1 MRHLKVL
8 PIIACLF
15 CFGFAQAAEPS
26 ASDEAIAESIV
37 LLEAR
42 KAQID
47 DPLEQAK
54 IAKAIEELESML
66 DEAPKAGNVPA
77 VGFEVKP
84 SVLRKKFQGRSAY
97 NVKTGE
103 LALIYDFSK
112 KEQLRDFE
120 GKNAK
125 PIVANKGLFLD
136 GSDHLS
142 HIAKFKSFTVTGVIA
157 MKSMNGGGVGSSNG
171 SHIGLGGNNHDTL
184 FMNVTG
190 GPNVTAIVPAKFRT
204 GTVPFQLSINSS
216 KTAVRLG
223 SERLTNGTAKKDDTH
238 QVEFDGGTEG
248 YAFSNIVIIGVPE
261 PKWFKEFL
269 EAK

>member
-1 MRHLKVL
+1 MRHTFGLSAFV
-8 PIIACLF
+8 
-15 CFGFAQAAEPS
+15 CFALLGAVHAAEPP

-54 IAKAIEELESML
+54 IDKAIEELESML
-66 DEAPKAGNVPA
+66 SEAPKPGNAPA

-84 SVLRKKFQGRSAY
+84 SVLKKKFQGRSAY
-97 NVKTGE
+97 NVRTGE

-120 GKNAK
+120 GRNAK
-125 PIVANKGLFLD
+125 PIVANKGMYLD
-136 GSDHLS
+136 GSEHLS
-142 HIAKFKSFTVTGVIA
+142 HIAKFKSFTVSGVMA

-171 SHIGLGGNNHDTL
+171 SHIGLGGGNHDTL
-184 FMNVTG
+184 YMNVAG
-190 GPNVTAIVPAKFRT
+190 GPNVTTIVPAKMRS
-204 GTVPFQLSINSS
+204 GTVPFQLSVSPS

-223 SERLTNGTAKKDDTH
+223 TERLTNATVKKDDVH
-238 QVEFDGGTEG
+238 QVEFDGGVEG
-248 YAFSNIVIIGVPE
+248 YAFSNIVIVGIPE